1 MYEILEVGNIEEK
14 VGRYICNK
22 KKLNTHRSEATE
34 KVYFGMKMFKMLD
47 KIELYLHFQK
57 LNILCDKSYSH
68 LCKYNITCTS
78 IYLNGNS
85 IKNHKLFSIN

>member
-57 LNILCDKSYSH
+57 LNILCFI
-68 LCKYNITCTS
+68 LLT
-78 IYLNGNS
+78 
-85 IKNHKLFSIN
+85 FM

>member
-47 KIELYLHFQK
+47 KM
-57 LNILCDKSYSH
+57 S
-68 LCKYNITCTS
+68 S
-78 IYLNGNS
+78 IYIFRN
-85 IKNHKLFSIN
+85 